1 MFLSL
6 QICTLKVDITCC
18 DKCPIKLK
26 KKLMKTNG
34 VIGVDIDSNNE
45 TVRVVGDIDPTI
57 LMQMF
62 EKMGKPAE
70 LLSFHKVPSQRP
82 SQRRTST
89 GGNNNNKR
97 EARFACDDDFS
108 SYNYNHDNENDPRRG
123 GPGPNHTQMEGGGGF
138 GWRGGFAPSNS
149 SRFSGV
155 FPNPLYCPGP
165 APAPS
170 GYYRQ
175 PPPPLP
181 PRSTYGGYGYG
192 YFPSRSRQKFNPMT
206 HYTSYWDNHRL
217 SP

>member
-1 MFLSL
+1 M
-6 QICTLKVDITCC
+6 
-18 DKCPIKLK
+18 
-26 KKLMKTNG
+26 
-34 VIGVDIDSNNE
+34 DIDSKHG
-45 TVRVVGDIDPTI
+45 TVRIVGDIDPTI

-70 LLSFHKVPSQRP
+70 LLSFHKVPSQR
-82 SQRRTST
+82 RTST
-89 GGNNNNKR
+89 GGNDNNRR

-108 SYNYNHDNENDPRRG
+108 GYNYNQDNEYDPKRG
-123 GPGPNHTQMEGGGGF
+123 GPGPYPNPVEGGGGF

-165 APAPS
+165 APS

-175 PPPPLP
+175 PPPPPLP

-192 YFPSRSRQKFNPMT
+192 YFPSRSRHKFNPMT
-206 HYTSYWDNHRL
+206 HYTSYWDNYRL